1 MKVKSSYRLNYPD
14 NNIYVVLKS
23 HKNSCSFFKLSRFSS
38 LMFIDVLQRRIEVSS
53 NVGAILF
60 FSFASATIFPE
71 NCRRNVTN
79 AREQLCVVSAE
90 SFVVA
95 TSRKVATLI

>member
-1 MKVKSSYRLNYPD
+1 
-14 NNIYVVLKS
+14 
-23 HKNSCSFFKLSRFSS
+23 
-38 LMFIDVLQRRIEVSS
+38 MFIDVLQRRIEVSS

-60 FSFASATIFPE
+60 FFVFASATIFPE
-71 NCRRNVTN
+71 NCRQNVSN